1 MPTISG
7 SLLLKRRADRG
18 SCNVRANG
26 GNSERRTLPGGIAF
40 TRYITP
46 THNTVAAPVS
56 GRPRSKQ
63 RAFFVSA
70 QIVLTTL
77 RFGSFPR
84 IAAAPHPPKR
94 WKGRSTSDG
103 IRFADVN
110 GVRLAYE
117 VRAESS
123 EKPVAVF
130 AHGYTGRSTG
140 GELYGDLLGL
150 LEEEFTIFAVD
161 LRGHGLSASEGIE
174 DWSMSAVADD
184 VAAFT
189 RALGLE
195 KPLLIGHSFGG
206 FTGMYCEVRHPGT
219 FGALCLITPGSAE
232 GAKDTPPELERLWID
247 HGNDR
252 EFLLGALADNDQALY
267 QDYPTAHIDAVL
279 LMDRR
284 VHLAYFGEYRT
295 RIIIDELAGIRIPV
309 LMLNG
314 ALDNVVPLPT
324 QHASALAIPNCKEVV
339 FTTEGHLLPL
349 ESPAR
354 VAREI
359 VAFWR
364 HDCKSRA

>member
-1 MPTISG
+1 M
-7 SLLLKRRADRG
+7 
-18 SCNVRANG
+18 
-26 GNSERRTLPGGIAF
+26 
-40 TRYITP
+40 
-46 THNTVAAPVS
+46 
-56 GRPRSKQ
+56 
-63 RAFFVSA
+63 
-70 QIVLTTL
+70 
-77 RFGSFPR
+77 
-84 IAAAPHPPKR
+84 
-94 WKGRSTSDG
+94 SDG
-103 IRFADVN
+103 IRRVDLN

-117 VRAESS
+117 VRAEGSG
-123 EKPVAVF
+123 KPIALF

-140 GELYGDLLGL
+140 DELYGGLLER
-150 LEEEFTIFAVD
+150 LEEEFTVYALD
-161 LRGHGLSASEGIE
+161 LRGHGLSASEGVE

-206 FTGMYCEVRHPGT
+206 FTGMYCEIRHPGT

-252 EFLLGALADNDQALY
+252 HFLLAALIDNDQALY

-295 RIIIDELAGIRIPV
+295 RIIIGELDRIKIPA

-324 QHASALAIPNCKEVV
+324 QHASAMAIPDCKEVI
-339 FTTEGHLLPL
+339 FTNEGHLLPL

-359 VAFWR
+359 VAFWQ
-364 HDCKSRA
+364 HDCKGRA